1 MTKQILTTSRGS
13 FLFAQ
18 LITMLLIGGVY
29 SSSRAA
35 VVDQES
41 PTSGV
46 MTRAERDNY
55 DLNFGGTG
63 CPVGT
68 VHVVDAQSEF
78 QNEIK
83 VVFDSFAVNPRGSA
97 RLDRKACAIA
107 IPLAVPRGYRVGFE
121 MKAQMDV
128 LLSKKDASVIY
139 NQEIFTAGRRG
150 PQSSKTWSGP
160 LVEQDYE
167 LPDKANIIWSG
178 CGDSVNLRANFSLL
192 ANRSQPSTDAFA
204 EVTSAKLQL
213 HWKACSQ

>member
-1 MTKQILTTSRGS
+1 MAIFLLLCLKGES
-13 FLFAQ
+13 FFS
-18 LITMLLIGGVY
+18 V
-29 SSSRAA
+29 
-35 VVDQES
+35 
-41 PTSGV
+41 
-46 MTRAERDNY
+46 
-55 DLNFGGTG
+55 
-63 CPVGT
+63 
-68 VHVVDAQSEF
+68 
-78 QNEIK
+78 
-83 VVFDSFAVNPRGSA
+83 
-97 RLDRKACAIA
+97 AC
-107 IPLAVPRGYRVGFE
+107 GFE